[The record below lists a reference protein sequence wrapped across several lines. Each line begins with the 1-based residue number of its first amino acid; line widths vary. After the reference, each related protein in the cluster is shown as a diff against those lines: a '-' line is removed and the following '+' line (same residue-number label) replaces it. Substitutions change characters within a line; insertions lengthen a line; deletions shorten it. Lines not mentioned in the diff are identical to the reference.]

1 MTPIKKFW
9 YELIAKLDRLTAP
22 AAGRWLPQKKTSRMY
37 VLIGGTLF
45 VVIAVAMLIGSGIS
59 EKKDP
64 SMGTFTVRQ
73 GDLTISVTES
83 GSIKARNAVDIKS
96 DVEGQATI
104 ISVVPDGTYIKPED
118 VNNKVLVELDSS
130 DLREKL
136 TQQEITYANSKSS
149 YTDAN
154 QAYLIQQNQNE
165 SDVSQG
171 QLDCQFAL
179 IDLQKYLGEAVAARL
194 LKSANSSTDP
204 NCDVASLIDDPN
216 LGGDALQKLREA
228 QSTIDLA
235 SAQLKQS
242 QSVLSWTQKLFEKK
256 YVAGEDLE
264 RDRLTEKSNT
274 IALDKAKTAIEL
286 FRRYDFPKQAREF
299 LSKYVEAGRKLER
312 TEAQA
317 KSKLAQAEAKLASA
331 KATYELQDE
340 RLEKLKKQLRACVI
354 KAPASGLVVYETSSR
369 MFGGSRNMIEAGAS
383 VHERQTIMSLPNTTE
398 MSVEIK
404 IHESSIDKVR
414 PGLPVRITVD
424 SLPDETFSGKVLKVA
439 PLPDQAN
446 FFMNPDLKVYNSEV
460 SIDGTHESLRPGKS
474 AKVEIIV
481 DQLTDVIYVPVQ
493 AVCNRGGKKVCYL
506 AGTSPQPITVT
517 TGLSNDNFV
526 EITDGLSVG
535 QTVLLNPP
543 TMVQA
548 EKESNNGM
556 AMPPRPDAAAR
567 PQKPYAGKNHADQG
581 TKPAEK

>member
-9 YELIAKLDRLTAP
+9 YEIIAKLDRLTAP
-22 AAGRWLPQKKTSRMY
+22 AAGRWLPQNKSARMY
-37 VLIGGTLF
+37 VLAGGVFFFITAIAMLAGGT
-45 VVIAVAMLIGSGIS
+45 AP
-59 EKKDP
+59 DQNNP
-64 SMGTFTVRQ
+64 QMGTFSVRQ

-83 GSIKARNAVDIKS
+83 GSIKARKAVDIKS
-96 DVEGQATI
+96 EVEGQATI

-118 VNNKVLVELDSS
+118 VNNKILVELDSS

-204 NCDVASLIDDPN
+204 NCDIASLIDDPN

-228 QSTIDLA
+228 QSTIDLT

-299 LSKYVEAGRKLER
+299 LSKYIEAGRKLER
-312 TEAQA
+312 TQAQA
-317 KSKLAQAEAKLASA
+317 RSKLAQKEASLASA
-331 KATYELQDE
+331 KATYDLQEE
-340 RLEKLKKQLRACVI
+340 RLTKLKKQLVACVI
-354 KAPASGLVVYETSSR
+354 KAPASGLVVYETSTR
-369 MFGGSRNMIEAGAS
+369 MFGGTRNMIEAGAS
-383 VHERQTIMSLPNTTE
+383 VHERQTIMSLPNTAE
-398 MSVEIK
+398 MSAEIK
-404 IHESSIDKVR
+404 VHESSIDKVR
-414 PGLPVRITVD
+414 LDLPVKITID
-424 SLPDETFSGKVLKVA
+424 AFPDQTFTGKVIKVA

-446 FFMNPDLKVYNSEV
+446 FFMNPDLKVYTTEV
-460 SIDGTHESLRPGKS
+460 SIDGTHDFLKPGMS
-474 AKVEIIV
+474 AKVEILV
-481 DQLTDVIYVPVQ
+481 DQLVDVVYVPVQ
-493 AVCNRGGKKVCYL
+493 AVCNRGGQKVCYL
-506 AGTSPQPITVT
+506 AAAEPQPITVT
-517 TGLSNDNFV
+517 TGSSNDNFV
-526 EITDGLSVG
+526 EITDGLSLG
-535 QTVLLNPP
+535 QKILLNPP
-543 TMVQA
+543 A
-548 EKESNNGM
+548 IAASDKEADGNSSSWANI
-556 AMPPRPDAAAR
+556 AKKLKKPRPAKKVALKDGM
-567 PQKPYAGKNHADQG
+567 PV
-581 TKPAEK
+581 EK